1 MLLLQLRNIYITSNK
16 AGYYAVFFKSSDVE
30 YPTLQY
36 ECLFASTLLC
46 LLEKYFEITEPEL
59 NTVRRFIESVKELTK

>member
-16 AGYYAVFFKSSDVE
+16 AGYYAVFFKSSDVD

-36 ECLFASTLLC
+36 EYLYATTLLC
-46 LLEKYFEITEPEL
+46 LLAKDFELTNPEL
-59 NTVRRFIESVKELTK
+59 NTVKTFIKSVEEMIK